1 MNLPEVIRKQLEEDY
16 REGLLAPGQTIDEK
30 ALAMR
35 FKTSRTPVREA
46 LLLLSANGLIDIQ
59 PRAGTFVRKLKAS
72 ELVAMMEALAELE
85 AVLARLATQRIDT
98 QKREELISSLQQT
111 QQAAETNSVISYIEA
126 NVLLHEVIYRASG
139 NPYLVA
145 QAKLVRLKI
154 SGYRR
159 QLFAAPGRLIQS
171 QQEHRRVVEAILAGH
186 ANEAYDHMR
195 AHISAGGQAFA
206 DLILTN
212 EF

>member
-1 MNLPEVIRKQLEEDY
+1 MNLPEVIRKQLEKEY
-16 REGLLAPGQTIDEK
+16 REGHLVPGQTIDEK
-30 ALAMR
+30 ALALR

-72 ELVAMMEALAELE
+72 ELVAMMEALGELE
-85 AVLARLATQRIDT
+85 AVLARLATQRIDA
-98 QKREELISSLQQT
+98 QKRETLMASLQQT
-111 QQAAETNSVISYIEA
+111 QLAADNNAIAAYIEA
-126 NVLLHEVIYRASG
+126 NARLHEVIYRASG
-139 NPYLVA
+139 NPYLVS
-145 QAKLVRLKI
+145 QTKLVRLKI

-159 QLFAAPGRLIQS
+159 HLFAAPGRLIQS
-171 QQEHRRVVEAILAGH
+171 QQEHRLVVDAILAGH
-186 ANEAYDHMR
+186 ANAAYDLMR
-195 AHISAGGQAFA
+195 VHISAGGQAFA

>member
-16 REGLLAPGQTIDEK
+16 REGRLLPGQTIDEK
-30 ALAMR
+30 ALALR

-46 LLLLSANGLIDIQ
+46 LLLLSAYGLIDIQ

-72 ELVAMMEALAELE
+72 ELVAMMEALGELE
-85 AVLARLATQRIDT
+85 AVLARLATQRIDA
-98 QKREELISSLQQT
+98 QKREELMTCLQQT
-111 QQAAETNSVISYIEA
+111 QQAADNNAVTSYIETNA
-126 NVLLHEVIYRASG
+126 RLHEVIYRASG
-139 NPYLVA
+139 NPYLVT
-145 QAKLVRLKI
+145 QAKLVRLRI

-159 QLFAAPGRLIQS
+159 QLFAAPGRLAQS
-171 QQEHRRVVEAILAGH
+171 QQEHRLVVEAILTGH
-186 ANEAYDHMR
+186 ANEAYELMR

>member
-1 MNLPEVIRKQLEEDY
+1 MNLPEVIRKQLEQDY
-16 REGLLAPGQTIDEK
+16 SEGHLVPGQAIDEK
-30 ALAMR
+30 ALALR

-72 ELVAMMEALAELE
+72 ELVAMMEALGELE
-85 AVLARLATQRIDT
+85 AVLARLATQRIDA
-98 QKREELISSLQQT
+98 QKREELMTCLQQT
-111 QQAAETNSVISYIEA
+111 QQAADNNAVTSYIETNA
-126 NVLLHEVIYRASG
+126 RLHEVIYRASG
-139 NPYLVA
+139 NPYLVT
-145 QAKLVRLKI
+145 QAKLVRLRI

-159 QLFAAPGRLIQS
+159 QLLAAPGRLAQS
-171 QQEHRRVVEAILAGH
+171 QQEHRLVVEAILTGH
-186 ANEAYDHMR
+186 ANEAYELMR